1 MKTYILILIVLLSVT
16 CGCNDEL
23 DQINPNVITQ
33 ENFWET
39 EDDVL
44 SGLAATY
51 KVLRD
56 VNNGYWGVRG
66 VELTNGRGDDFFIRN
81 DVKAL
86 YELSTF
92 TNTTSTGTPGNI
104 FTGCYT
110 GIFRANQILD
120 NIEGVEGISRE
131 QKDAYIAEAKFLRAL
146 NYFHLV
152 INFESVPIFTT
163 VPQTRED
170 YFVANS
176 PESEVWAQV
185 ETDFTDAIA
194 GLPVTY
200 SDEWVGRATKGA
212 ATGYLGKAYL
222 YQEKWGEA
230 VSKFAELATP
240 AGISEAPYNYD
251 LLADFEDNFVAEHD
265 NNVESL
271 FEIQNH
277 NVGGSNPWAGEN
289 ADESQGV
296 TTAQEFAPAEVGGWF
311 EAFPTEKIF
320 NEFQKEKTV
329 NADFDPRMYAT
340 LVWDYPGAMY
350 YNMPFSE
357 FELQFGYSSM
367 LRKYQNWQDDNEG
380 IWISEINEKALR
392 FADILLM
399 YAEALTMQGNP
410 GEATPLVNRIRNR
423 ANLSDISGL
432 GQEAMMAEI
441 RHQRMIEFFREG
453 FRFYDLKRWGL
464 IREEIENSDKVGK
477 EFLTLPRHEYFPIPQ
492 GEINTNPEIGQ
503 NPDW

>member
-1 MKTYILILIVLLSVT
+1 MKTYIFILIVLLSAT
-16 CGCNDEL
+16 YGCNDEL
-23 DQINPNVITQ
+23 NQINPNVVTQ
-33 ENFWET
+33 ENFWKT

-56 VNNGYWGVRG
+56 INNGYWGVRG

-92 TNTTSTGTPGNI
+92 TNSTSTETPGNI

-120 NIEGVEGISRE
+120 NIEGVEGISQE
-131 QKDAYIAEAKFLRAL
+131 QKDTYIAEAKFLRAL

-163 VPQTRED
+163 VPQAREE

-176 PESEVWAQV
+176 PESEVWGQV
-185 ETDFTDAIA
+185 ESDFKDAIA
-194 GLPVTY
+194 GLPVTHP
-200 SDEWVGRATKGA
+200 EQWVGRATKGA

-222 YQEKWGEA
+222 YQEKWEDA
-230 VSKFAELATP
+230 VNEFDALATP
-240 AGISEAPYNYD
+240 TGMPKDPYNYD
-251 LLADFEDNFVAEHD
+251 LLADFEDNFIAEND

-271 FEIQNH
+271 FEIQNQ
-277 NVGGSNPWAGEN
+277 NVGGSDPWAGEN

-296 TTAQEFAPAEVGGWF
+296 TTAQEFAPAEVAGWF

-320 NEFQKEKTV
+320 NEFQKEKTEDG
-329 NADFDPRMYAT
+329 DFDPRMYAT

-350 YNMPFSE
+350 YNRPFSE

-367 LRKYQNWQDDNEG
+367 IRKYQNWRDNNEG
-380 IWISEINEKALR
+380 IYISEINEKALR
-392 FADILLM
+392 FADVLLM
-399 YAEALTMQGNP
+399 YAEALTMLGNP
-410 GEATPLVNRIRNR
+410 GEAAPLVNRIRNR
-423 ANLSDISGL
+423 ANLPDISGL
-432 GQEAMMAEI
+432 GQTAMMDEI

-464 IREEIENSDKVGK
+464 IGQEIENSDKVGK

-492 GEINTNPEIGQ
+492 GEINTNPEIEQ